1 MQAPIFRGKLSK
13 IKLSSCCSVT
23 QMCPTLLDPH
33 GLQHTRLPI
42 SWSLLKLMSTE
53 SMIRYNYLIL
63 YCSILLPSSIFASIR
78 VFSSEL
84 ALHITWPQYWS
95 FSFSISPPNEYS
107 ALTSFRVG
115 WFDLSYSTEESMISA
130 TVLQFMVTLT

>member
-1 MQAPIFRGKLSK
+1 
-13 IKLSSCCSVT
+13 
-23 QMCPTLLDPH
+23 
-33 GLQHTRLPI
+33 
-42 SWSLLKLMSTE
+42 MSTE